1 MSISL
6 AYKALKASFDVARG
20 DDRPH
25 RGDVADDNRRSG
37 EEAGIK
43 YPNIA
48 DRMLE
53 FPATEFGAAPRTST
67 SIIGP
72 KMC

>member
-6 AYKALKASFDVARG
+6 EALKASFAVACG
-20 DDRPH
+20 DDHPH
-25 RGDVADDNRRSG
+25 RGDVADDSRRSG

-53 FPATEFGAAPRTST
+53 LAAT
-67 SIIGP
+67 
-72 KMC
+72 